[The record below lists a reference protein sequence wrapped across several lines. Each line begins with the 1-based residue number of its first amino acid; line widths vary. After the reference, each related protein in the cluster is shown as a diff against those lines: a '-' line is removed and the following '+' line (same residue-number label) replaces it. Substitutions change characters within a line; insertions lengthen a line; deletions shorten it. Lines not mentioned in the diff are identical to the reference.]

1 MNNLK
6 LILLFI
12 LSTTYLFSQENKWKE
27 VKGKIVADYSDLE
40 GIYIVN
46 LKTDNSTTSLK
57 GGYFSIYASVGDTL
71 LFSAVQFKGIKIA
84 ITKDDLEKTILLV
97 KMESLIRELDEVRI
111 NEYKN
116 INAISLGII
125 SKNVKRYSPAERKL
139 RAAGDFKP
147 LDLVKIIAGGLDVD
161 GIINKISGRT
171 ALLRKEL
178 VIERK
183 ELLMNKLNDL
193 FEDNFYTETLK
204 IPSEYIKGFKFYS
217 VEDEK
222 FVAAM
227 KDKNKTLAT
236 FILVELAVKYTE
248 MIKKN

>member
-1 MNNLK
+1 METLINL
-6 LILLFI
+6 
-12 LSTTYLFSQENKWKE
+12 
-27 VKGKIVADYSDLE
+27 
-40 GIYIVN
+40 
-46 LKTDNSTTSLK
+46 
-57 GGYFSIYASVGDTL
+57 
-71 LFSAVQFKGIKIA
+71 
-84 ITKDDLEKTILLV
+84 
-97 KMESLIRELDEVRI
+97 LDEVKI
-111 NEYKN
+111 NQFKN
-116 INAISLGII
+116 INSVSLGLV
-125 SKNVKRYSPAERKL
+125 SKNQKKYTPAERRLKY
-139 RAAGDFKP
+139 AGDFKP
-147 LDLVKIIAGGLDVD
+147 IDFLKIVGGGLDVD

-248 MIKKN
+248 IINQK